1 MQKDMASI
9 KVLYV
14 DDEPELRDIVKT
26 FLERSGEIQ
35 LDTVPSVTE
44 AEKALTSGQYDAIIS
59 DYQMPVMDGLEF
71 LKRLRSED
79 NDIPFILFTG
89 RGREEVVIE
98 ALNSG
103 ADFYMQKGG
112 SPQTQ
117 FAELEHYVVRGVK
130 NNRTERAR
138 RESEE
143 YFRSL
148 VNNSFE
154 GICVHIDGNVV
165 ETNQALCDIC
175 GYSRQEMMGK
185 SFADIFTPET
195 MKVMREKFKLPFTG
209 HYDAQ
214 VLRKD
219 GQIVS
224 ALTTGKD
231 IIWKGRAA
239 RLGTVFDITERTKM
253 EEKLRQSE
261 KNYRTLIE
269 TSPDIIWEADRNGN
283 FTYISPQITD
293 MLGYSQE
300 ELIGRPFSALTTS
313 GSTTLAK
320 ERFSSH
326 MRAPERHV
334 SLEVTVNHKN
344 GDLRTIE
351 ICSGPFL
358 DDAGNLI
365 GFRGNARDV
374 TERRRAEKA
383 EKEASALLSAILES
397 SPDVI
402 VFALDS
408 EYRYLAFNKR
418 HQETMKAIWGREISV
433 GMSMLDIVGK
443 DEDRQKARV
452 NFDQALAGR
461 SFTVTEEYGDESL
474 NRWTWQD
481 YYSPIINDD
490 RQIVGVTCYC
500 LNTTERER
508 AKDELQDANNKL
520 RIITSITRHDML
532 NKLTVLHGYLQLEQ
546 ARAVE
551 GKTADHLAK
560 MVQITRNLESQ
571 INFTKEY
578 QDIGSFKPTW
588 QTLKDVCLHAQEQM
602 DHGDVDVQLELD
614 GLEMYA
620 DPMLKKVF
628 YNLMDNSMKHGQHVQ
643 TIRIGY
649 EASNGHVMIV
659 YRDDGV
665 GVSVKDKE
673 KLFIEGSSN
682 HGLGLFLAKEIL
694 KITDIIIKENGE
706 PGNGVR
712 FEMDVPPGKYRFQNP

>member
-1 MQKDMASI
+1 MASI
-9 KVLYV
+9 RVLYV
-14 DDEPELRDIVKT
+14 DDEPELRDIVKA

-44 AEKALTSGQYDAIIS
+44 AEKAITSDQYDAIIS

-71 LKRLRSED
+71 LKRLRSEN

-112 SPQTQ
+112 SPPTQ
-117 FAELEHYVVRGVK
+117 FAELEHYVMRGVK
-130 NNRTERAR
+130 NNRTEMAR

-154 GICVHIDGNVV
+154 GICVHIKGKIT

-175 GYSRQEMMGK
+175 GYSKEEMIGK
-185 SFADIFTPET
+185 SFTDIFTPET
-195 MKVMREKFKLPFTG
+195 MKVMREKFKLSFTG

-219 GQIVS
+219 GRIVS

-231 IIWKGRAA
+231 IIWKGQAA
-239 RLGTVFDITERTKM
+239 RLGTIFDITERTQM

-269 TSPDIIWEADRNGN
+269 TSPDIIWEVDRNGN
-283 FTYISPQITD
+283 FIYISPRVTD
-293 MLGYSQE
+293 LLGYGQE
-300 ELIGRPFSALTTS
+300 ELIGRPFSVLTTS

-334 SLEVTVNHKN
+334 TLEVTVNHKN

-374 TERRRAEKA
+374 TKRRRAEKA

-402 VFALDS
+402 VFALDR
-408 EYRYLAFNKR
+408 EYRYLAYNKR
-418 HQETMKAIWGREISV
+418 HQETMRAIWGKEISV

-443 DEDRQKARV
+443 DEDRQKARA
-452 NFDQALAGR
+452 NFDKALAGR

-481 YYSPIINDD
+481 YYSPIISDD
-490 RQIVGVTCYC
+490 GQIVGVTCYC
-500 LNTTERER
+500 LNTTE
-508 AKDELQDANNKL
+508 
-520 RIITSITRHDML
+520 
-532 NKLTVLHGYLQLEQ
+532 
-546 ARAVE
+546 
-551 GKTADHLAK
+551 
-560 MVQITRNLESQ
+560 
-571 INFTKEY
+571 
-578 QDIGSFKPTW
+578 PT
-588 QTLKDVCLHAQEQM
+588 
-602 DHGDVDVQLELD
+602 
-614 GLEMYA
+614 
-620 DPMLKKVF
+620 
-628 YNLMDNSMKHGQHVQ
+628 NS
-643 TIRIGY
+643 
-649 EASNGHVMIV
+649 
-659 YRDDGV
+659 
-665 GVSVKDKE
+665 
-673 KLFIEGSSN
+673 GSSP
-682 HGLGLFLAKEIL
+682 A
-694 KITDIIIKENGE
+694 
-706 PGNGVR
+706 
-712 FEMDVPPGKYRFQNP
+712 